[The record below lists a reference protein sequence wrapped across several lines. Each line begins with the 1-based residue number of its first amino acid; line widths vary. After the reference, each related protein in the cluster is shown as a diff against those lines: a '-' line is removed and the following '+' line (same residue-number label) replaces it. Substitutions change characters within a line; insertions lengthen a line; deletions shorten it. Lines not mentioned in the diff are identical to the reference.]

1 MKKLISL
8 ALCLALILGLAA
20 CGGSDFENAMTK
32 AQAASAELKSMHV
45 DMDMN
50 ISFTMSAEGQSVEMP
65 VTMTMSMDTLTDPMT
80 SDSTVSMNMYGM
92 EFSSRSYIRQDGDK
106 YTAYTSTDGGSTWSA
121 QEVDVGDISQ
131 YDAAKS
137 LDFYLGAAES
147 FTLTGEEE
155 LDGVKALR
163 YDGAITGD
171 KLNEAMALTGAD
183 DMIASTSGT
192 MPMTIWLDSESD
204 LPLRYDLDMGEIMTG
219 YMQQSLGETEGVTV
233 DSVTATVSMRL
244 SNFDGISEL
253 PAPEGVAGARP
264 TPASKLRPAHRAGGC

>member
-1 MKKLISL
+1 MKKLITL

-20 CGGSDFENAMTK
+20 CGGSGFEDAMVK

-50 ISFTMSAEGQSVEMP
+50 ISFAMSAEGQSVEMP
-65 VTMTMSMDTLTDPMT
+65 VAMSMSMDTLTDPMT

-92 EFSSRSYIRQDGDK
+92 EFSSRSYIRQDGDS
-106 YTAYTSTDGGSTWSA
+106 YTAYTSVDGGSTWSS
-121 QEVDVGDISQ
+121 QDVAMEDISQ

-163 YDGAITGD
+163 YDGELTGD

-183 DMIASTSGT
+183 DMVASTTGT
-192 MPMTIWLDSESD
+192 AAPSFEGSMPMTIWLDSETF
-204 LPLRYDLDMGEIMTG
+204 LPLRYDLDMGEIMTS
-219 YMQQSLGETEGVTV
+219 YMQQSVDESQGVTV

-244 SNFDGISEL
+244 SNFDGISDI
-253 PAPEGVAGARP
+253 ATPEGVA
-264 TPASKLRPAHRAGGC
+264 

>member
-65 VTMTMSMDTLTDPMT
+65 VAMTMSMDTLTDPMT

-121 QEVDVGDISQ
+121 QEVDVGDIS
-131 YDAAKS
+131 
-137 LDFYLGAAES
+137 
-147 FTLTGEEE
+147 
-155 LDGVKALR
+155 
-163 YDGAITGD
+163 
-171 KLNEAMALTGAD
+171 
-183 DMIASTSGT
+183 
-192 MPMTIWLDSESD
+192 
-204 LPLRYDLDMGEIMTG
+204 
-219 YMQQSLGETEGVTV
+219 
-233 DSVTATVSMRL
+233 
-244 SNFDGISEL
+244 
-253 PAPEGVAGARP
+253 
-264 TPASKLRPAHRAGGC
+264 

>member
-65 VTMTMSMDTLTDPMT
+65 VAMTMSMDTLTDPMT

-106 YTAYTSTDGGSTWSA
+106 
-121 QEVDVGDISQ
+121 
-131 YDAAKS
+131 
-137 LDFYLGAAES
+137 
-147 FTLTGEEE
+147 
-155 LDGVKALR
+155 
-163 YDGAITGD
+163 
-171 KLNEAMALTGAD
+171 
-183 DMIASTSGT
+183 
-192 MPMTIWLDSESD
+192 
-204 LPLRYDLDMGEIMTG
+204 
-219 YMQQSLGETEGVTV
+219 
-233 DSVTATVSMRL
+233 
-244 SNFDGISEL
+244 
-253 PAPEGVAGARP
+253 
-264 TPASKLRPAHRAGGC
+264 

>member
-65 VTMTMSMDTLTDPMT
+65 VAMTMSMDTLTDPMT

-147 FTLTGEEE
+147 L
-155 LDGVKALR
+155 
-163 YDGAITGD
+163 TGD

-192 MPMTIWLDSESD
+192 EAPSFTGSMPMTIWLDSESY

-244 SNFDGISEL
+244 SNFDAISEL
-253 PAPEGVAGARP
+253 PAPEGVA
-264 TPASKLRPAHRAGGC
+264 

>member
-50 ISFTMSAEGQSVEMP
+50 ISFTMSADGQSVEMP
-65 VTMTMSMDTLTDPMT
+65 VAMTMSMDTLTDPMT

-92 EFSSRSYIRQDGDK
+92 EFSSRSYIRQDGDT

-163 YDGAITGD
+163 YDGELTGD

-192 MPMTIWLDSESD
+192 EAPSFTGSMPMTIWLDSASY

-244 SNFDGISEL
+244 SNFDAISEL
-253 PAPEGVAGARP
+253 PAPEGVA
-264 TPASKLRPAHRAGGC
+264 

>member
-20 CGGSDFENAMTK
+20 CGGSGFEDAMAK

-50 ISFTMSAEGQSVEMP
+50 ISYTMSAEGQSVEMP
-65 VTMTMSMDTLTDPMT
+65 VAMSMSMDTLTDPMT
-80 SDSTVSMNMYGM
+80 SDSLVSMNMYGM
-92 EFSSRSYIRQDGDK
+92 EFSARSYIRQDGDK
-106 YTAYTSTDGGSTWSA
+106 YTAYTSVDGGSTWSS
-121 QEVDVGDISQ
+121 QEVPLDDISQ

-137 LDFYLGAAES
+137 LDFYLSAAES

-183 DMIASTSGT
+183 DMIASTSGAEAT
-192 MPMTIWLDSESD
+192 SFTGSMPMTIWLDSESY
-204 LPLRYDLDMGEIMTG
+204 LPLRYDLDMGEIMTN
-219 YMQQSLGETEGVTV
+219 YMQQAMGETEGVTL

-244 SNFDGISEL
+244 SNFDAISEL
-253 PAPEGVAGARP
+253 PAPEGIA
-264 TPASKLRPAHRAGGC
+264 

>member
-65 VTMTMSMDTLTDPMT
+65 VAMTMSMDTLTDPMT

-163 YDGAITGD
+163 YDGELTGD
-171 KLNEAMALTGAD
+171 KLNEATSFTG
-183 DMIASTSGT
+183 S
-192 MPMTIWLDSESD
+192 MPMTIWLDSESY

-244 SNFDGISEL
+244 SNFDAISEL
-253 PAPEGVAGARP
+253 PAPEGVA
-264 TPASKLRPAHRAGGC
+264 

>member
-20 CGGSDFENAMTK
+20 CGGSVLRTHD
-32 AQAASAELKSMHV
+32 QGPAASAELKSMHV

-155 LDGVKALR
+155 LDGVKAL
-163 YDGAITGD
+163 
-171 KLNEAMALTGAD
+171 AL
-183 DMIASTSGT
+183 
-192 MPMTIWLDSESD
+192 
-204 LPLRYDLDMGEIMTG
+204 
-219 YMQQSLGETEGVTV
+219 
-233 DSVTATVSMRL
+233 
-244 SNFDGISEL
+244 
-253 PAPEGVAGARP
+253 
-264 TPASKLRPAHRAGGC
+264 

>member
-1 MKKLISL
+1 MKKLITL

-20 CGGSDFENAMTK
+20 CGGSGFEDAMVK

-50 ISFTMSAEGQSVEMP
+50 ISFAMSAEGQSVEMP
-65 VTMTMSMDTLTDPMT
+65 VAMSMSMDTLTDPMT

-92 EFSSRSYIRQDGDK
+92 EFSSRSYIRQDGDS
-106 YTAYTSTDGGSTWSA
+106 YTAYTSVDGGSTWSS
-121 QEVDVGDISQ
+121 QDVAMEDISQ

-163 YDGAITGD
+163 YDGELTGD

-183 DMIASTSGT
+183 DMVASTSGAEA
-192 MPMTIWLDSESD
+192 PS
-204 LPLRYDLDMGEIMTG
+204 
-219 YMQQSLGETEGVTV
+219 
-233 DSVTATVSMRL
+233 
-244 SNFDGISEL
+244 F
-253 PAPEGVAGARP
+253 PAACP
-264 TPASKLRPAHRAGGC
+264 